1 MPPVPTLTHEVAV
14 PLSLLVFVAVPGQA
28 AARLEELY
36 QEQRVSDRLPQ
47 LTRGKPPVLPQHI
60 IIIIFIKR
68 HKSRNIHSE
77 ALYMSMYTCVV
88 EL

>member
-1 MPPVPTLTHEVAV
+1 MERGWQQAHMALQCEWI
-14 PLSLLVFVAVPGQA
+14 PLC
-28 AARLEELY
+28 
-36 QEQRVSDRLPQ
+36 
-47 LTRGKPPVLPQHI
+47 KKI
-60 IIIIFIKR
+60 IIIRTFIKR